1 MDIFFISF
9 FAMVKKDKA
18 PRKPTLKQTLVKDL
32 RDKIKTVKA
41 TLSVHTKNL
50 KSLQGRKTTRAQRSK
65 ELLNI
70 LANPNGKG

>member
-1 MDIFFISF
+1 
-9 FAMVKKDKA
+9 MVKKDKA